1 MISAS
6 CTEDARFA
14 IDFPRPPIKSI
25 FFPGWLS
32 TFYWFICM
40 TFIVSLK
47 YSTGMK
53 QIFFRVCWNSRVFE
67 NLADSKTD
75 YIFKQALDILQRE
88 RRYTMLMDLTSCDAI
103 RGKLDEAKCPLL
115 SASFIM
121 KDWEERQ
128 KENTD
133 LENLGLENTGCAKI
147 RVNSA

>member
-1 MISAS
+1 MKDLGGTIRDDLVFVRQLLVVFNL
-6 CTEDARFA
+6 CRKF
-14 IDFPRPPIKSI
+14 
-25 FFPGWLS
+25 
-32 TFYWFICM
+32 CM

-121 KDWEERQ
+121 KD
-128 KENTD
+128 
-133 LENLGLENTGCAKI
+133 
-147 RVNSA
+147 